1 MNRNVYKA
9 PRNPYWTAFHIS
21 TTCTSPLPLMYA
33 YKEICWNT
41 LEWSNSTSN
50 IRALQFWDPY
60 WKKSH
65 KPYSHPTEIN
75 PTYIYKA
82 NKRELTQ
89 FRQLENQINLE
100 KLPPWRSWWWTWAS
114 SCTNRRSTP
123 TTNRRPSKRTTS
135 SSWRWTEQNKGHI
148 QVTRKARR
156 IININCQKDLSQKGK
171 DAHFVK

>member
-1 MNRNVYKA
+1 MFTRHLA
-9 PRNPYWTAFHIS
+9 THIEQHS
-21 TTCTSPLPLMYA
+21 IYQPHAHPHYLSCTHTKKFA
-33 YKEICWNT
+33 GIH
-41 LEWSNSTSN
+41 SNEAILQVTSELCN
-50 IRALQFWDPY
+50 FETHI
-60 WKKSH
+60 KKKNH

-135 SSWRWTEQNKGHI
+135 SSWRWTERKQRPYSSYKKSKKINKY
-148 QVTRKARR
+148 
-156 IININCQKDLSQKGK
+156 
-171 DAHFVK
+171 